1 MKQEI
6 DELEEKTVDT
16 DEIMG
21 TDVKINPDYYIHTAL
36 LKAQKAL
43 VKDNLKEGLVQFRF
57 MVEHIE
63 VLCLAAGMI
72 DKEYN
77 EAIELFKK
85 TKEYKDADDTAK
97 SVRLSNKKI
106 ELMMKA
112 VFSQKTLTEPT
123 KA

>member
-1 MKQEI
+1 MKDQI
-6 DELEEKTVDT
+6 DELDDKTIDA

-43 VKDNLKEGLVQFRF
+43 VKDNLKEGLAQFRF
-57 MVEHIE
+57 LTEHIE
-63 VLCLAAGMI
+63 VLCSAAGMI
-72 DKEYN
+72 DEDYTKDIETFKKSDEYN
-77 EAIELFKK
+77 GDE
-85 TKEYKDADDTAK
+85 TKK

-112 VFSQKTLTEPT
+112 VFNQKTLTEPS